1 VTPEE
6 RAREIAQAILM
17 PPKSMSVGL
26 VPSGPVNKAAEL
38 IATAIREARNAALD
52 EAAAM
57 ANALADR
64 WAEEWRE
71 GLKASTYLEG
81 NSDGAEVVAARILA
95 LKDKPE

>member
-1 VTPEE
+1 
-6 RAREIAQAILM
+6 
-17 PPKSMSVGL
+17 
-26 VPSGPVNKAAEL
+26 
-38 IATAIREARNAALD
+38 
-52 EAAAM
+52 M